1 MRFTLYTDK
10 TIPQC
15 MTVLNERL
23 QAPRAP
29 VTGWVDK
36 KAARFSLSVT
46 THLMRGMPLQ
56 RVTRLDA
63 ECARES
69 GLTVIRGSVS
79 EGVPPRV
86 QPYILWATG
95 IVSVLLLLS
104 TQIAVAVGVLVIG
117 VLLYRMLHADWLNS
131 DKLLLE
137 VERTLKAS
145 PKRPKPPEKAPLSS
159 ATGKTPAP
167 PKK

>member
-1 MRFTLYTDK
+1 MRFTLYTEK

-15 MTVLNERL
+15 MAALSERL
-23 QAPRAP
+23 QTPRVP
-29 VTGWVDK
+29 ITGWVDK
-36 KAARFSLSVT
+36 KAARFSISIATRLIGA
-46 THLMRGMPLQ
+46 LPLQ

-63 ECARES
+63 DCTREQ

-86 QPYILWATG
+86 QPYVLAATA
-95 IVSVLLLLS
+95 IVSLLLVLV
-104 TQIAVAVGVLVIG
+104 TQIAAAVGVFVVG

-145 PKRPKPPEKAPLSS
+145 PKRPKAPD
-159 ATGKTPAP
+159 KTSPAGGSKKP
-167 PKK
+167 AAPKR

>member
-1 MRFTLYTDK
+1 
-10 TIPQC
+10 
-15 MTVLNERL
+15 MTALNERL

-29 VTGWVDK
+29 ISGWAEK
-36 KAARFSLSVT
+36 KSGRFSISVT
-46 THLMRGMPLQ
+46 TRLLAVLPLQ

-63 ECARES
+63 ECVRES

-79 EGVPPRV
+79 EGVAPRV
-86 QPYILWATG
+86 QPYILLATVG
-95 IVSVLLLLS
+95 VSLALLLVE
-104 TQIAVAVGVLVIG
+104 QIAAALGVLAVGG
-117 VLLYRMLHADWLNS
+117 LLYLTVRADWLNS

-145 PKRPKPPEKAPLSS
+145 PKRPKPPEKAPA
-159 ATGKTPAP
+159 ATAKAPTTTAAAAAAKKPAP